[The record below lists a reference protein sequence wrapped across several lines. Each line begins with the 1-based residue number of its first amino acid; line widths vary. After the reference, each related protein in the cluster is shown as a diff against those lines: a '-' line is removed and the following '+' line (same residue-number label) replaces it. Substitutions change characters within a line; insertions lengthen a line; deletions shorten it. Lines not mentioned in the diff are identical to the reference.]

1 MAEPGDNY
9 LDTIRRGDAKGLREI
24 YAKYL
29 PRIARF
35 IQMNGGSAED
45 AKDIFQEAIVRIY
58 RKSKSQDFLITS
70 QFYTFLY
77 GVCRNL
83 WGNQLQKKSRTEVS
97 LTDGHAYEQ
106 IPETDTGGAKS
117 EEDQLFWDAFALLGQ
132 DCQQLLQLF
141 FAKVK
146 MEEIV
151 KRLGLSSVGYAKKKK
166 FKCKEK
172 LVALVKQDDRYLELK
187 LS

>member
-29 PRIARF
+29 PRITRF
-35 IQMNGGSAED
+35 IQLNGGSAED

-58 RKSKSQDFLITS
+58 RKSKSPDFLITS

-83 WGNQLQKKSRTEVS
+83 WGNQLQKKFRTEVS
-97 LTDGHAYEQ
+97 LTDNHAYEQ
-106 IPETDTGGAKS
+106 IPDTDVGAGRS
-117 EEDQLFWDAFALLGQ
+117 EEDQLFWDAFALLGR

-141 FAKVK
+141 FVKVK

-151 KRLGLSSVGYAKKKK
+151 KRLGLSSTGYAKKKSSSARK
-166 FKCKEK
+166 SW
-172 LVALVKQDDRYLELK
+172 LLW
-187 LS
+187 

>member
-1 MAEPGDNY
+1 M
-9 LDTIRRGDAKGLREI
+9 GLREI

-45 AKDIFQEAIVRIY
+45 AKDVFQEAIVRIY
-58 RKSKSQDFLITS
+58 RKSKSPDFLITS

-97 LTDGHAYEQ
+97 LTDSHAYEQ

-117 EEDQLFWDAFALLGQ
+117 EAYQLFWVAFALLGE
-132 DCQQLLQLF
+132 DCQL
-141 FAKVK
+141 
-146 MEEIV
+146 
-151 KRLGLSSVGYAKKKK
+151 
-166 FKCKEK
+166 
-172 LVALVKQDDRYLELK
+172 YL
-187 LS
+187 